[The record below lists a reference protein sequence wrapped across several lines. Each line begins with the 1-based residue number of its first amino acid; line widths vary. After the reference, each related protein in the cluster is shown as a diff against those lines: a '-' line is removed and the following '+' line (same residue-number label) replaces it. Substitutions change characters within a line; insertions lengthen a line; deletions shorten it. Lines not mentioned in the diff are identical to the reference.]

1 MTGLFAQ
8 PAATAFS
15 VLHQSLV
22 DLILLRTSSQLSRS
36 TCDKY
41 SCMFSGHLHVTPDS
55 HLRCCS
61 ICTTHCCMMCLM
73 ESFSRSRTQPHGSSP
88 APDDVIT
95 SRMCCVSCTGFLS
108 GNDESTTRC
117 LLHQSLS
124 GLTPAYLADD
134 VNLVA
139 DSGRRLLRSAA
150 DRTCVVPRTHNT
162 FGNRSFTAAG
172 PRVWNNLP
180 SQMRHDISYG
190 QFKRQMKT
198 FLFGIN

>member
-8 PAATAFS
+8 PAAAAFS
-15 VLHQSLV
+15 VLHQSLG

-61 ICTTHCCMMCLM
+61 ICTTHCCMVCLM

-88 APDDVIT
+88 APDNVIT

-108 GNDESTTRC
+108 GDDESTTRC

-124 GLTPAYLADD
+124 GLAPAYLADD

-139 DSGRRLLRSAA
+139 AAVATFSDQQLTGHVLSHVHTTPLATGVSLLPVRECGTIYRLSCNRTSAT
-150 DRTCVVPRTHNT
+150 DN
-162 FGNRSFTAAG
+162 SK
-172 PRVWNNLP
+172 NN
-180 SQMRHDISYG
+180 
-190 QFKRQMKT
+190 
-198 FLFGIN
+198 